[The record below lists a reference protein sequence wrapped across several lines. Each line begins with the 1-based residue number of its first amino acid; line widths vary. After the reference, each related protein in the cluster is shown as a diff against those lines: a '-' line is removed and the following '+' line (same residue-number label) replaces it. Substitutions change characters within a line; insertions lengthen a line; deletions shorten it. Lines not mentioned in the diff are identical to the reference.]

1 MTIRNDATRQTIR
14 PADRRTARSVVPR
27 QGQALL
33 DADLDQ
39 QARYTLTRIEADT
52 ADTLGSPGRFVVP
65 AGSSAFLITPAAT
78 PSACGIGT
86 GRGYLGGWL
95 LDNPSTTCTLATQP
109 HPRTDAAVAG
119 PVAMVVKAL
128 VRHVDP
134 VEEAAYAD
142 PALGDAQAAGR
153 SLVDWQVFPFV
164 PAGAWASPGC
174 ATITGQADWQRLV
187 APSTGTLAVVPDAAP
202 PATDP
207 CSLAPAGGYSRSD
220 NLCYRIE
227 VDGGTARNDFP
238 TADGPRFGL
247 AGVRVKMSRRN
258 ASLMVRVKSVSGTDV
273 TVEPPA
279 LDPHNW
285 FATGMYAELVTVHDD
300 VDPRAAVAGTRMFQV
315 ATASDGVVT
324 LAPAAAA
331 TLAALTGTWYL
342 RLWDAFPDGSG
353 TQTVATTAAAPNV
366 SQDID
371 LGDGVK
377 VRLGAGTGGATTT
390 TFRRGDHWTFAARA
404 DGSIDWPAGSPQE
417 LPHGPETRY
426 APLAVLNGAVPFD
439 DCRIPEA
446 TLTDRTLLFRG
457 GDGQAVPAPAG
468 GGFATLPAPLRVAV
482 MRGRTPVAGARL
494 RWSTPAAPPA
504 SPPSKVDGQPVSTTT
519 TVELPT
525 GSDGTCVVDWS
536 IDSTTSSS
544 AQRVQVVLLDG
555 AGNPEG
561 PALVFNS
568 QFATAANTSYQ
579 PGDCK
584 VLSTSTTVQEALD
597 ELCANLGEGTAE
609 EPETL
614 GITSIV
620 LLGDQAE
627 ETLVEK
633 EFILNGTEVAHDAF
647 LEGIVIGI
655 SGNALESTPEPW
667 DPIVE
672 VELDLPYP
680 STDPDRWYWGRASK
694 DPDTGGGVRE
704 FFGYQRMRLAGEVVP
719 KVRARSP
726 RDRVIDRLERGL
738 AWMPSRGAR
747 AFLESAPQHLFG
759 FAPAVLDGELKEL
772 EWEFGVEPRIL
783 CRLRIR
789 SAHVWA
795 TGERSDRAWLNA
807 EYLGTSE
814 RLTGRELMLDQR
826 DPQRAADLDMFFYL
840 RMPKR
845 G

>member
-1 MTIRNDATRQTIR
+1 MTIRNDATRQTLR

-39 QARYTLTRIEADT
+39 QARHTLTRIESDT

-65 AGSSAFLITPAAT
+65 AGSTAFLITPAAT
-78 PSACGIGT
+78 PAACGIGA

-95 LDNPSTTCTLATQP
+95 LENPSACTLGTQP
-109 HPRTDAAVAG
+109 HPRTDPAVAG
-119 PVAMVVKAL
+119 PVAMVVKSL

-134 VEEAAYAD
+134 VEETAYAD

-164 PAGAWASPGC
+164 PAGAWATPSC

-227 VDGGTARNDFP
+227 VDGGTPRNDFP

-247 AGVRVKMSRRN
+247 AGLRVKMSRRN
-258 ASLMVRVKSVSGTDV
+258 ASLMVRIKSVSGTDV

-285 FATGMYAELVTVHDD
+285 FATGMYAELVTAHDD

-315 ATASDGVVT
+315 ATATDGVVT

-331 TLAALTGTWYL
+331 ALAALTGTWYL
-342 RLWDAFPDGSG
+342 RLWDAFADGTG
-353 TQTVATTAAAPNV
+353 TQTVTTTAAAPDV

-377 VRLGAGTGGATTT
+377 VRLGAGAGGAAAT

-404 DGSIDWPAGSPQE
+404 DGTVDWPVGSPQE

-426 APLAVLNGAVPFD
+426 APLAVLNGATAFD

-446 TLTDRTLLFRG
+446 TLTDRTLLYRG

-468 GGFATLPAPLRVAV
+468 GGFAALPTPLRVAV
-482 MRGRTPVAGARL
+482 MRGRTPVVGARL
-494 RWSTPAAPPA
+494 RWSTPTAPV
-504 SPPSKVDGQPVSTTT
+504 SPQSRINGQPVSTGAF
-519 TVELPT
+519 VELTT
-525 GSDGTCVVDWS
+525 GAEGTCEVQWS
-536 IDSTTSSS
+536 IDSATSSS
-544 AQRVQVVLLDG
+544 AQRVQVTLLDG
-555 AGNPEG
+555 AGNTEG

-597 ELCANLGEGTAE
+597 ELCANLGEGPAE
-609 EPETL
+609 EEETL
-614 GITSIV
+614 DITSIV
-620 LLGDQAE
+620 LLGT
-627 ETLVEK
+627 ETEDRLVEK
-633 EFILNGTEVAHDAF
+633 ELILNGKEVDHDAF

-680 STDPDRWYWGRASK
+680 STDPDRWYWGMASR
-694 DPDTGGGVRE
+694 DPELGGIRG
-704 FFGYQRMRLAGEVVP
+704 FFGFQRMRLAGDVVT

-726 RDRVIDRLERGL
+726 RDREIDRLERGL
-738 AWMPSRGAR
+738 TWTPSRWAR
-747 AFLESAPQHLFG
+747 TFLETAPRHRFG
-759 FAPAVLDGELKEL
+759 YAPAVLDGELREL
-772 EWEFGVEPRIL
+772 EWEFEEEPRIL
-783 CRLRIR
+783 CRLRVR

-795 TGERSDRAWLNA
+795 KGDRSDRAWLNA